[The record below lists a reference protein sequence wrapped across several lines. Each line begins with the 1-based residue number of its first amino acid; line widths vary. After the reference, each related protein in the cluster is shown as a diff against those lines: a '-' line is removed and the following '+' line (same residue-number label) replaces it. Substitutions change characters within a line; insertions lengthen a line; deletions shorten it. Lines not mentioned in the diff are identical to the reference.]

1 MPASDFYH
9 DQVVRALEADGWT
22 ITADPLRIEYEGQKY
37 FVDLAAERN
46 LLAAEKGTQ
55 KIAVE
60 IKSFLSRSHA
70 YDLREAV
77 GQFNI
82 YRDILDENEPERV
95 LFLAVDEQ
103 IYEHLF
109 NEKYGRFI
117 IRKQRLNLI
126 VFNPVQERII
136 EWLKQ

>member
-22 ITADPLRIEYEGQKY
+22 ITADPLHIEFEGQNY
-37 FVDLAAERN
+37 YVDLAAERN
-46 LLAAEKGTQ
+46 LLAAEKGSQ

-70 YDLREAV
+70 HDLHAAV
-77 GQFNI
+77 GQFNL
-82 YRDILDENEPERV
+82 YRDILDEKDPERK

-109 NEKYGRFI
+109 TEKYGLFV